1 MTRTVTSGAINMS
14 DILFAGLTPAPADP
28 ILGVTEKF
36 RADTRAQKVNLGVGV
51 YLSEEGKTPLLDVVR
66 EAEAAL
72 AASGEPH
79 VYIPING
86 IAAYNSAVQKM
97 VFGAESEVVRSGR
110 AVTVQTLGGTGALK
124 VGMDFLHCVCGE
136 TRAVTSK
143 PTWGNHNALLK
154 QAGFEVSGY
163 RYYDAAND
171 GVDFNGMIED
181 LKSLPAKTLVVLHS
195 CCHNPTGYDLTP
207 EQWKEVIAVCAAGG
221 LTPFL
226 DMAYQGFRWGLEED
240 ADAIRLFAESGLNFL
255 VSTSFSK
262 SFNLYNERIGA
273 LTVVTQSAAEAAVVL
288 TQLKSVIRGN
298 YSNPPAHGAR
308 IVERVLNDPQKYAH
322 WVGELDAM
330 RSRVRSMRQAL
341 ADEMA
346 RIGAKR
352 DFSFVTRQHGM
363 FSFTGLSPE
372 QIDRLADEFAI
383 YAVRN
388 GRICICGLNT
398 RNIEYVAKS
407 IAAVL

>member
-1 MTRTVTSGAINMS
+1 MTDN
-14 DILFAGLTPAPADP
+14 LFAGLTPAPADP

-36 RADTRAQKVNLGVGV
+36 RADPRPQKVNLGVGV
-51 YLSEEGKTPLLDVVR
+51 YLTEEGKTPLLDVVK
-66 EAEAAL
+66 EAEVAL
-72 AASGEPH
+72 AQSNQPH
-79 VYIPING
+79 GYIPING
-86 IAAYNSAVQKM
+86 LPGYCSAVQKM
-97 VFGAESEVVRSGR
+97 IFGADSEVVLSGR

-124 VGMDFLHCVCGE
+124 VGMDLMHSVCGE
-136 TRAVTSK
+136 TRGVSSV

-154 QAGFEVSGY
+154 LAGYEVGGY

-171 GVDFNGMIED
+171 GVDFDGMMED
-181 LKSLPAKTLVVLHS
+181 LRALPPKTLVILHS

-207 EQWKEVIAVCAAGG
+207 EQWDEVIELCRKNN

-226 DMAYQGFRWGLEED
+226 DMAYQGFRDGLEED
-240 ADAIRLFAESGLNFL
+240 ASAIHQFAKSGLDFL
-255 VSTSFSK
+255 LSTSFSK
-262 SFNLYNERIGA
+262 SFNLYGERIGA

-288 TQLKSVIRGN
+288 TQIKSVIRAN
-298 YSNPPAHGAR
+298 YPNPPSHGAR
-308 IVERVLNDPQKYAH
+308 IVERVLSDPAKYQQ
-322 WVGELDAM
+322 WLGELTQM
-330 RSRVRSMRQAL
+330 RNRIRTMRKML

-346 RIGAKR
+346 RIGSKR
-352 DFSFVTRQHGM
+352 DFSFVTRQNGM

-372 QIDRLADEFAI
+372 QIDRLADEFGI

-398 RNIEYVAKS
+398 KNVEYVAKS

>member
-1 MTRTVTSGAINMS
+1 MTDN
-14 DILFAGLTPAPADP
+14 LFAGLTPAPADP

-36 RADTRAQKVNLGVGV
+36 RADPRPQKVNLGVGV
-51 YLSEEGKTPLLDVVR
+51 YLTEEGKTPLLDVVK
-66 EAEAAL
+66 EAEVAL
-72 AASGEPH
+72 AQSNQPH
-79 VYIPING
+79 GYIPING
-86 IAAYNSAVQKM
+86 LPGYCSAVQKM
-97 VFGAESEVVRSGR
+97 IFGADSEVVLSGR

-124 VGMDFLHCVCGE
+124 VGMDLMHSVCGE
-136 TRAVTSK
+136 TRGVSSV

-154 QAGFEVSGY
+154 LAGYEVGGY

-171 GVDFNGMIED
+171 GVDFDGMMED
-181 LKSLPAKTLVVLHS
+181 LRALPPKTLVILHS

-207 EQWKEVIAVCAAGG
+207 EQWNEVIELCRKNN

-226 DMAYQGFRWGLEED
+226 DMAYQGFRDGLEED
-240 ADAIRLFAESGLNFL
+240 AAAIHQFAKSGLDFL
-255 VSTSFSK
+255 LSTSFSK
-262 SFNLYNERIGA
+262 SFNLYGERIGA

-288 TQLKSVIRGN
+288 TQIKSVIRAN
-298 YSNPPAHGAR
+298 YSNPPSHGAR
-308 IVERVLNDPQKYAH
+308 IVERVLSDPAKYQQ
-322 WVGELDAM
+322 WLGELTQM
-330 RSRVRSMRQAL
+330 RNRIRTMRKML

-346 RIGAKR
+346 RIGSKR
-352 DFSFVTRQHGM
+352 DFSFVTRQNGM

-372 QIDRLADEFAI
+372 QIDRLADEFGI

-398 RNIEYVAKS
+398 KNVEYVAKS

>member
-1 MTRTVTSGAINMS
+1 MTDS
-14 DILFAGLTPAPADP
+14 LFAGLTPAPADP

-51 YLSEEGKTPLLDVVR
+51 YLTEQGKTPLLEVVR

-86 IAAYNSAVQKM
+86 IASYNTAVQKM
-97 VFGAESEVVRSGR
+97 VFGADSEVVLSGR

-124 VGMDFLHCVCGE
+124 VAMDFLHHVCGE
-136 TRAVTSK
+136 TQAATSK

-154 QAGFEVSGY
+154 QAGYQVGGY

-171 GVDFNGMIED
+171 GVDFEGMIAD
-181 LKSLPAKTLVVLHS
+181 LKALPAKTLVILHS
-195 CCHNPTGYDLTP
+195 CCHNPTGYDLSA
-207 EQWKEVIAVCAAGG
+207 EQWKEVIAVCQANG
-221 LTPFL
+221 LTPLL
-226 DMAYQGFRWGLEED
+226 DMAYQGFRDGLEED
-240 ADAIRLFAESGLNFL
+240 AQAIRLFAAAGLNFL
-255 VSTSFSK
+255 VATSFSK

-288 TQLKSVIRGN
+288 TQLKSVIRCN

-308 IVERVLNDPQKYAH
+308 IVERVLNDPAKYNQ
-322 WVGELDAM
+322 WLGELAQMRERIRAM
-330 RSRVRSMRQAL
+330 RKAL

-346 RIGAKR
+346 RLGAKR
-352 DFSFVTRQHGM
+352 DFSFVTRQNGM

-372 QIDRLADEFAI
+372 QIDRLATDYGI

-398 RNIEYVAKS
+398 NNVGYVAQS

>member
-1 MTRTVTSGAINMS
+1 MTDN
-14 DILFAGLTPAPADP
+14 LFAGLTPAPADP

-36 RADTRAQKVNLGVGV
+36 RADPRPQKVNLGVGV
-51 YLSEEGKTPLLDVVR
+51 YLTEEGKTPLLDVVK
-66 EAEAAL
+66 EAEVAL
-72 AASGEPH
+72 AQSNQPH
-79 VYIPING
+79 GYIPING
-86 IAAYNSAVQKM
+86 LPGYCSAVQKM
-97 VFGAESEVVRSGR
+97 IFGADSEVVLSGR

-124 VGMDFLHCVCGE
+124 VGMDLMHSVCGE
-136 TRAVTSK
+136 TRGVSSV

-154 QAGFEVSGY
+154 LAGYEVGGY

-171 GVDFNGMIED
+171 GVDFDGMMED
-181 LKSLPAKTLVVLHS
+181 LRALPPKTLVILHS

-207 EQWKEVIAVCAAGG
+207 EQWDEVIELCRKNN

-226 DMAYQGFRWGLEED
+226 DMAYQGFRDGLEED
-240 ADAIRLFAESGLNFL
+240 AAAIHQFAKSGLDFL
-255 VSTSFSK
+255 LSTSFSK
-262 SFNLYNERIGA
+262 SFNLYGERIGA

-288 TQLKSVIRGN
+288 TQIKSVIRAN
-298 YSNPPAHGAR
+298 YSNPPSHGAR
-308 IVERVLNDPQKYAH
+308 IVERVLSDPAKYQQ
-322 WVGELDAM
+322 WLGELTQM
-330 RSRVRSMRQAL
+330 RNRIRTMRKML

-346 RIGAKR
+346 RIGSKR
-352 DFSFVTRQHGM
+352 DFSFVTRQNGM

-372 QIDRLADEFAI
+372 QIDRLADEFGI

-398 RNIEYVAKS
+398 KNVEYVAKS